1 MNIPSP
7 STSLAFDETE
17 RIDRSFNKYGVFTAP
32 GRKCDGGCIA
42 DWNEGVNAWGG
53 CWCCQCGRVG
63 FEKLK
68 DGWPVAL

>member
-42 DWNEGVNAWGG
+42 DWNEGVNA
-53 CWCCQCGRVG
+53 
-63 FEKLK
+63 
-68 DGWPVAL
+68 